1 MAVKSLVVV
10 CDWCTAEQEV
20 ELDHENEE
28 ASFSNPLPDESWFH
42 LEGGGDEFDYCSKDC
57 LLSSL

>member
-1 MAVKSLVVV
+1 VVV

-20 ELDHENEE
+20 ERDHENEE

-42 LEGGGDEFDYCSKDC
+42 LEGGGEEQDFCSKEC